1 LGKIKL
7 KTINMKSLP
16 ASFSHINLKHNSKSR
31 TGIDWTKP
39 YPLDEILKAPPKKV
53 STYDELV
60 KNVAQLQHHN
70 RRLNLFFRG
79 QTRDHLDADKKST
92 ILAGIFRKKA
102 GETKLLL
109 KDRFA
114 QLSDNVDKLR
124 KAFDR
129 RSKKLAGTHLLNKYE
144 EVGWS
149 ILQHYQV
156 CPTPLID
163 ISHSLH
169 VACSFAYEGNKSG
182 SSGIVYVLGLPW
194 PNDAISYNTYEE
206 LVNIR
211 LLSISPPQAQ
221 RPFFQEGFLLG
232 NFPNYRLDD
241 PARIKQF
248 DPARRIV
255 AKFKIPIDDSFWGK
269 DFKRLPSDKIY
280 PEKDLVKDI
289 CENLKA

>member
-1 LGKIKL
+1 
-7 KTINMKSLP
+7 MKSLP